1 MIIAILLEKILEA
14 IKDEFSE
21 FGRSVPE
28 QKAITRQSEPVPQTV
43 ETKQTTA
50 TQAVDT
56 RSVAQEQQ
64 AQTTA
69 ERVTPKMATRT
80 RPEAI

>member
-14 IKDEFSE
+14 LKDEFSE
-21 FGRSVPE
+21 FGHTVPE
-28 QKAITRQSEPVPQTV
+28 QKAITRQSEPIPQTV
-43 ETKQTTA
+43 ENKQTA
-50 TQAVDT
+50 ETQAVDT
-56 RSVAQEQQ
+56 RSVAQDQQ
-64 AQTTA
+64 AQTTL